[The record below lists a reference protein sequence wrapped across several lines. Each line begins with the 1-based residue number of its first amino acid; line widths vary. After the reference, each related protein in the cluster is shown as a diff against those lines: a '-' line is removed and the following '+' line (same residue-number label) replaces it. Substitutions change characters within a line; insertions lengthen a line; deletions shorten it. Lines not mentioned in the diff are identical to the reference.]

1 MSELPIDRTVP
12 TVSGYKSTDFTI
24 AQNTESRIGV
34 PQEKPTSAL
43 DNNVQIGG
51 VAIGAAVMGSVFTKW
66 VEKIGLI
73 ILSAKQTKGEIN
85 AQITKSQAEL
95 ELEKERGQSNFYL
108 EQARNSAK
116 TVADITQL
124 SLAKNFDY
132 LMQLQDIVYTQQGLL
147 GDLTKAI
154 DVNSQNDSERLERIE
169 KSIKLVEHHIMDIY
183 KFIEM
188 KIRENN

>member
-51 VAIGAAVMGSVFTKW
+51 VAIGAAVMGSVITKW

-73 ILSAKQTKGEIN
+73 ILSAKQTKGEMD

-95 ELEKERGQSNFYL
+95 ELEKERDQSNFHL

-116 TVADITQL
+116 IVADITQL

-154 DVNSQNDSERLERIE
+154 DVNSKNTSEQLDRIE
-169 KSIKLVEHHIMDIY
+169 KSIELVKHQIMNIY
-183 KFIEM
+183 KFLEM
-188 KIRENN
+188 EIKENN